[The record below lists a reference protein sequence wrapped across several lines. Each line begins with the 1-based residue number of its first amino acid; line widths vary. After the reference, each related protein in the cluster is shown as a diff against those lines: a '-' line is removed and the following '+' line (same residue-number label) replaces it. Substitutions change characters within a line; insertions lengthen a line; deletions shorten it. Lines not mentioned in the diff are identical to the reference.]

1 MKTYLFSFEKLEV
14 WKDAHALI
22 LLTYTATKK
31 FPTSERF
38 GLSNWMKQSS
48 LDIATNISL
57 GSGPIPRKEQV
68 EFYSKAYSAGMVL
81 LNQALVARDLGYL
94 TVEHCLEYRIH
105 LEMVTGKVNALKKS
119 VVAKTLEAAA

>member
-57 GSGPIPRKEQV
+57 GSGPIPRTEQV
-68 EFYSKAYSAGMVL
+68 EFYAKAYSAGMVL